1 MATRLNK
8 MQVGDLVKPK
18 NTSWQDVGL
27 IVESGALGFVLV
39 MWPDTTSQ
47 LFKRERLESIKCK

>member
-1 MATRLNK
+1 

-18 NTSWQDVGL
+18 SASRQDVGL

-39 MWPDTTSQ
+39 MWPDTTRQ
-47 LFKRERLESIKCK
+47 LFKRERLEPIQCK

>member
-1 MATRLNK
+1 

-27 IVESGALGFVLV
+27 IVEGGPARFVV
-39 MWPDTTSQ
+39 MWPDTTKQ
-47 LFKRERLESIKCK
+47 FFKRERLEVINASR